1 VPGHGKA
8 QHQEVNIQ
16 VPVVMTMAGREKR
29 SSMLINTK
37 KDAIDNIPDSTLVDL
52 PWIIRQHYGVE
63 RWWERMKMMPLAQKS
78 LRAARHLCLSSEYS
92 REQKMKLD
100 VMRQSSVVWT
110 QLHF

>member
-1 VPGHGKA
+1 
-8 QHQEVNIQ
+8 VNIQ
-16 VPVVMTMAGREKR
+16 VPVVMTMA
-29 SSMLINTK
+29 
-37 KDAIDNIPDSTLVDL
+37 DSTLVDL